1 MREADDRI
9 RKERDG
15 VQVVVRD
22 QRLCDVELKVGAGG
36 TADGDGEIVTDNLR
50 AHLHETFALRRVY
63 LTRHNAAAGLVFRQL
78 KFAESGARPGAEKT
92 NIVGNF
98 QQRNRDSLQQTGQRG
113 LRVVCGERLKLIWRA
128 HERQTG

>member
-1 MREADDRI
+1 MS
-9 RKERDG
+9 
-15 VQVVVRD
+15 D
-22 QRLCDVELKVGAGG
+22 QRLSYVELKVGARG
-36 TADGDGEIVTDNLR
+36 TADGDREIVTDDLR
-50 AHLHETFALRRVY
+50 AHLHQTFALRRVH
-63 LTRHNAAAGLVFRQL
+63 LTRHDTASGLVFRQL
-78 KFAESGARPGAEKT
+78 KFAESGARSRAEKT